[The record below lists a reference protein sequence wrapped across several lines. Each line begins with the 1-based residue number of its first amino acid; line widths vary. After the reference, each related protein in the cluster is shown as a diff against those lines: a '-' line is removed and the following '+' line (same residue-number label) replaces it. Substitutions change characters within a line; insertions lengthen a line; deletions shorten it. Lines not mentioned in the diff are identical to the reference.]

1 MPYSLEVLPSCKK
14 EIDSLCNKN
23 NVLREA
29 LHKKIKQVLENPQH
43 FKPLRKP
50 LQNKRRAH
58 VLKSF
63 VLIYELNE
71 KEKIVT
77 LTGFSHHDDAY

>member
-14 EIDSLCNKN
+14 EIDSLCGKN

-29 LHKKIKQVLENPQH
+29 LHKKIKQVLENPRH

-50 LQNKRRAH
+50 LQNRRRVH

-77 LTGFSHHDDAY
+77 LAGFSHHDDAY